1 MHSQHSTSWNN
12 NIYRSDILPP
22 TTVKKSVK
30 ESDKW
35 QRAMLNAF
43 EHIGVTQFNENIEF
57 MDYYRMVEGDLA
69 YQELAEVVP
78 QMENIQDLLDGVGI
92 PAFMK
97 HYDIIGILINSIVG
111 KYIDYQDKFH
121 ITDTGEVA
129 DNEFLRF
136 KTDEINSHL
145 KNVLENH
152 IQRKLA
158 ERGID
163 PKGQQ
168 FQSQEEQ
175 QQFIQQLEQIRKE
188 ITPKDLEDSTK
199 TKFKSKGRIWAEA
212 TLEKDK
218 EHFNLQNNF
227 EKQELKDKL
236 LTGRYFRHYR
246 LRYDSYEPE
255 RWDPRNTFI
264 SKELDSKYPQKGE
277 YIGRLHFMTPGE
289 VIRIYGHHLDSKQQ
303 KDIIGG
309 NPTWQNF
316 VGDGM
321 FSGSINEAIEKNFVK
336 PQRVPFSNFYDY
348 NFNLGLQDDLGIPMG
363 EYTSLEKG
371 SNGETRDRFLPRI
384 MGDNHGRYNYYAN
397 VLRSDFEHRRDLCQ
411 VTEVY
416 FRAYDLYGY
425 LTYENEFGRVVT
437 ELVSE
442 DILPEFLKE
451 NDIKQTYK
459 ESLVDIVEEFEVN
472 TLKWFYKPVVYE
484 GVKIQANLAEK
495 PIYLYCKPCDHQ
507 IKGDSEFDV
516 HLPVGGYIGKSLA
529 KRIAPYQS
537 AYNLC
542 MNQIFNLLEK
552 EIGMF
557 FLMDINL
564 LPSEFEGY
572 GDAKESLM
580 HLRNIAKD
588 AGIFPVQTSGDT
600 QKNQNHF
607 QSFGVHSITYMQ
619 EINTRVQL
627 AEFYQRKAFE
637 TIGINP
643 QMSMEPTKYET
654 ATGVRQSTEASFA
667 QLSDILSDFGDGNR
681 NTLELHLSVAQYA
694 QSNKKDISLMYT
706 KSDASIEYLKLQD
719 PEFPL
724 RRLGLIPSADSKKR
738 KELEEFKMYLMNT
751 NTLGADTLEIAK
763 LIGSDAMSELIE
775 VAAKSREEREAQE
788 AEKHQRQLQLQEQQA
803 EAERIREAEE
813 WERNEVSKERDR
825 QARKEIEL
833 IDATGRA
840 ASKDANEAS
849 FDEIEQRRDEFLQKE
864 TNANRQAEKDLREFK
879 HKERTTDKEFALKM
893 EKLKLQAKQLEQ
905 RQKET
910 KAKVEVAYANK
921 N

>member
-1 MHSQHSTSWNN
+1 
-12 NIYRSDILPP
+12 
-22 TTVKKSVK
+22 
-30 ESDKW
+30 
-35 QRAMLNAF
+35 MLDAF
-43 EHIGVTQFNENIEF
+43 EHIGMTQFNENVEF
-57 MDYYRMVEGDLA
+57 VDYYRMVEGDLA
-69 YQELAEVVP
+69 YQELAEVIP
-78 QMENIQDLLDGVGI
+78 QMDNVQDLLDGVGI

-97 HYDIIGILINSIVG
+97 HYDIIGILINAIVG

-136 KTDEINSHL
+136 KSDELNGHL
-145 KNVLENH
+145 TNILENH
-152 IQRKLA
+152 INMKFA

-163 PKGQQ
+163 PAGQQ
-168 FQSQEEQ
+168 FNSEEEQ
-175 QQFIQQLEQIRKE
+175 QQFLQQLDQIRRE

-246 LRYDSYEPE
+246 LRFDSYEPE

-264 SKELDSKYPQKGE
+264 SKEMDSKYPQKGE
-277 YIGRLHFMTPGE
+277 YVGRLHLMTPAE
-289 VIRIYGHHLDSKQQ
+289 AIRIYGQYLDSTQQ
-303 KDIIGG
+303 KEILGG

-321 FSGSINEAIEKNFVK
+321 FSGSITQAIEKNFVK
-336 PQRVPFSNFYDY
+336 PQRVPFSSFYDY

-363 EYTSLEKG
+363 EYTSLEQG

-384 MGDNHGRYNYYAN
+384 MGDNHGRYNHYAK

-451 NDIKQTYK
+451 NNIKQTYK
-459 ESLVDIVEEFEVN
+459 ESLTDIIEDFEVN

-495 PIYLYCKPCDHQ
+495 PIYLYCRPCEHQ

-516 HLPVGGYIGKSLA
+516 HLPVAGYIGKSLA

-557 FLMDINL
+557 FLMDIGL
-564 LPSEFEGY
+564 LPSEFDGY
-572 GDAKESLM
+572 GDAQEALM
-580 HLRNIAKD
+580 SLRNIAKN
-588 AGIFPVQTSGDT
+588 AGIMPVQTSGDT
-600 QKNQNHF
+600 QKSNNTF
-607 QSFGVHSITYMQ
+607 NNFSVHSITYMQ

-627 AEFYQRKAFE
+627 AEFYKSKAFE

-654 ATGVRQSTEASFA
+654 ATGVRQSAEASFA
-667 QLSDILSDFGDGNR
+667 QLSDILTDFGDGNR

-706 KSDASIEYLKLQD
+706 KSDASIEFLKLQD

-724 RRLGLIPSADSKKR
+724 RRIGLIPSADSKKR
-738 KELEEFKMYLMNT
+738 KELEEFKAYLRNT

-775 VAAKSREEREAQE
+775 IAAKSREERQAQQE
-788 AEKHQRQLQLQEQQA
+788 QEHQRQLQLQQQKSQA
-803 EAERIREAEE
+803 DQQLEAEQ
-813 WERNEVSKERDR
+813 WERQEISNERDR

-840 ASKDANEAS
+840 TSKDANSAS

-864 TNANRQAEKDLREFK
+864 NSANRQAEKDMKELK
-879 HKERTTDKEFALKM
+879 HKEKTTDRQFALQM

-905 RQKET
+905 RQKESRT
-910 KAKVEVAYANK
+910 KLEIAYANK